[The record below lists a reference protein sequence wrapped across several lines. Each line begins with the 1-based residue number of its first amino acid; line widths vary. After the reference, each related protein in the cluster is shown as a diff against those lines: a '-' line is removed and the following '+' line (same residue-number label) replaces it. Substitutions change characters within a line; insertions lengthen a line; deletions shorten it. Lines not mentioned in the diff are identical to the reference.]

1 MKLALQ
7 EAKIYPIFFC
17 TQTHLSK
24 WTALKDKWG
33 FGIAVEIK
41 GDSSDLVEAVSQ
53 AMKELTGTVTLTKQV
68 CLNYLIKYVS
78 VYISVYIQSYV
89 QCEGFAKLTR

>member
-68 CLNYLIKYVS
+68 NMFQFIFQFIFSRMCSVKVSLN
-78 VYISVYIQSYV
+78 
-89 QCEGFAKLTR
+89 

>member
-1 MKLALQ
+1 MGNQVKLALQ

-68 CLNYLIKYVS
+68 M
-78 VYISVYIQSYV
+78 
-89 QCEGFAKLTR
+89 FKLFN